1 MKMRQNDLFK
11 IIADPFI
18 ICIKQFVDKS
28 INLIHPG
35 NILYDTG
42 QFEKDE
48 KNIFN
53 VISMVLQ
60 DFVEK

>member
-1 MKMRQNDLFK
+1 MKSFVSTKINRDL
-11 IIADPFI
+11 
-18 ICIKQFVDKS
+18 VDKS
-28 INLIHPG
+28 TNLIHPG
-35 NILYDTG
+35 NILYVTG